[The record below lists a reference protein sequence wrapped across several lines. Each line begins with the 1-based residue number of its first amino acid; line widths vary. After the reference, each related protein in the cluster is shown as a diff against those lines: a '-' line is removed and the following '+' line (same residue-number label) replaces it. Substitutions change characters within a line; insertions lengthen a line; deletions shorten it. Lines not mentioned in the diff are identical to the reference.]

1 MKERGLTNEKE
12 TPRMDFTK
20 GFFNEKKMDN
30 YFSHKFPR
38 SIFYFARRLDL
49 IFEYELGFFF
59 ELECED

>member
-1 MKERGLTNEKE
+1 MKEWGLTNEKE

-38 SIFYFARRLDL
+38 SMFLRQAFGKNNHFLLRKKTGLD
-49 IFEYELGFFF
+49 F
-59 ELECED
+59 